1 MRFFPGMILK
11 ISAILPFFAL
21 TLTEYAHATATYGT
35 QTVSIQLGNT
45 TASSFNASPTVGV
58 AFANGS
64 GFGAATNFTL
74 DTGSTGVIVGPSLWT
89 PPDGTPNLGAG
100 AVTYSSSGVTHTGT
114 WYQATLLVGDAN
126 GNNVTVQV
134 PVLRVDPTTCTTDCT
149 TAMFGVGF
157 ARESAN
163 NTQGPGGTQRA
174 VPANNPLLNISAVN
188 GTPVTAST
196 PNQPGVAAV
205 VNGTLTSGYIISP
218 LGLTVGLTTLNT
230 SAFSMVPLTW
240 NNQMT
245 TAGYADWNPAPSAL
259 TVNGVSGTGTVLN
272 DTGITY
278 AMVSMPGSGAGTN
291 TACGYQDCLDNGIGV
306 AVAIP
311 QAAGAAAAYSYTVGG
326 TNTDAA
332 APPYTRLVVDGVPFV
347 NTGLPF
353 FNQFTYLY
361 DYVNGNVGYLDRTTP
376 EGAPADFVIVHGVP
390 GPAPLGLLGF
400 GLAALAA
407 VRRRRG

>member
-1 MRFFPGMILK
+1 MRFFPGMVLKVSVISLFAASIL
-11 ISAILPFFAL
+11 I
-21 TLTEYAHATATYGT
+21 EYAHATATYGT
-35 QTVSIQLGNT
+35 QTVSIPLGNT
-45 TASSFNASPTVGV
+45 TASGFTNLPTLGV
-58 AFANGS
+58 AFANSS
-64 GFGAATNFTL
+64 GFGTTTNFTL
-74 DTGSTGVIVGPSLWT
+74 DTGSTGVIVGPTLWT
-89 PPDGTPNLGAG
+89 PPPGTPDLGPG
-100 AVTYSSSGVTHTGT
+100 AVNYSSSGVTHTGT

-134 PVLRVDPTTCTTDCT
+134 PVLRVEPGSCTTDCS

-174 VPANNPLLNISAVN
+174 VPANNPLLNITAVN
-188 GTPVTAST
+188 GAPVTAST
-196 PNQPGVAAV
+196 PNQPDVANV

-240 NNQMT
+240 NNQVT

-291 TACGYQDCLDNGIGV
+291 TACGYPDCLNNGIGV

-332 APPYTRLVVDGVPFV
+332 APPYTRLVGDGVPFV

-376 EGAPADFVIVHGVP
+376 DGAQADFVIVHGVP

-407 VRRRRG
+407 ARRRRG